1 MGGGAAAAAPGHV
14 GLVLALLAFLAL
26 PTKGSILLCLDSL

>member
-1 MGGGAAAAAPGHV
+1 MGGGAAAAPPGHV

-26 PTKGSILLCLDSL
+26 ATKARILCLDSF